1 MMENEYVWILS
12 SPQDLIPGQTDM
24 ILGTLGK
31 KPTKSWNN
39 VNNHQN
45 DNDNGNG
52 DPAKNSYF

>member
-1 MMENEYVWILS
+1 VWILS